1 MECKVQGTPKAPLCP
16 QVSRGA
22 RHCVGTG
29 TAAGVT
35 QGTRPGPHCPC
46 VPARPSSLLLATPEQ
61 WATCPGSPPV
71 SLASPPIP

>member
-61 WATCPGSPPV
+61 WATCPGPPPV